1 MAEKLIAGYTV
12 DVNEEGYL
20 TNPDQWNKEIAAEIA
35 QELGLGELTER
46 HWKVIEF
53 LQNDFKANGK
63 LPTIR
68 RVNKVGG
75 ISTKELYELFPDG
88 PLVKAAKV
96 AGLSKPASCV

>member
-1 MAEKLIAGYTV
+1 MAEKEIAGFKV

-20 TNPDQWNKEIAAEIA
+20 TNQAQWNKEIASEIA
-35 QELGLGELTER
+35 NELGIGELTEG

-53 LQNDFKANGK
+53 LQNDYKENGK

-68 RVNKVGG
+68 RVNKAGG
-75 ISTKELYELFPDG
+75 ISTKDLYALFPEG

>member
-1 MAEKLIAGYTV
+1 MAEKQIAGFTV

-20 TNPDQWNKEIAAEIA
+20 TNPAQWNKEVAAELAKEVGI
-35 QELGLGELTER
+35 EELTDG

-53 LQNDFKANGK
+53 LQQDFQQNGK

-75 ISTKELYELFPDG
+75 VGTKELYQLFPDG

>member
-1 MAEKLIAGYTV
+1 MAEKLLAGITV

-20 TNPDQWNKEIAAEIA
+20 TDPAQWNKDIAAEIA
-35 QELGLGELTER
+35 KELEIEELTEG

-53 LQNDFKANGK
+53 LQKEYKESGK

-68 RVNKVGG
+68 RVNKAGG
-75 ISTKELYELFPDG
+75 VPTKELYELFPDG
-88 PLVKAAKV
+88 PLVKAAKI

>member
-1 MAEKLIAGYTV
+1 MAEKIIAGVTV
-12 DVNEEGYL
+12 NVNDEGYL
-20 TNPDQWNKEIAAEIA
+20 TDSSQWNKEIAVSLAKEVGIE
-35 QELGLGELTER
+35 ELSKD

-53 LQNDFKANGK
+53 LQKDFKESGK

-75 ISTKELYELFPDG
+75 VSTKELYDLFPDG
-88 PLVKAAKV
+88 PLTKAAKV

>member
-1 MAEKLIAGYTV
+1 MAEKEIAGFQV

-20 TNPDQWNKEIAAEIA
+20 TNSAQWNKEIAAKIA
-35 QELGLGELTER
+35 SELGIESLTEG

-75 ISTKELYELFPDG
+75 ISTKDLYALFPEG
-88 PLVKAAKV
+88 PLMKAAKV